1 MKGGERPEDAY
12 EEGNVGGHVS
22 EKTLM
27 SNTKKHR
34 SWKALTLF
42 GGASVMLGTIIGAPA
57 STSAA
62 VRTTARVAAVCLP
75 EGAQAES
82 FAGSIN
88 SLGEDSYPDTF
99 AGSFFTG
106 CPGQLTVAVVPT
118 ALDAGAFLNAVTSA
132 DAGGVLYTVV
142 DVPNSWATLT
152 ASTNVL
158 SSVSWTNLEATG
170 LNIRGFGPDPNNDTV
185 AVTLESPTAENLA
198 AIDSEASALGIS
210 HSPATA
216 STYPGVATEV
226 LTELYGGD
234 FSVAGSYGLP
244 LTLDINRFTDV
255 SPFFGG
261 DQIYTS
267 SNGGVLCTGGFPVV
281 GNSSGKDFMVTAGHC
296 GTTTSGWYLS
306 GSQGGTG
313 DGTKLG
319 ATSTNYW
326 QDSQHDD
333 FQSIQSGSDD
343 ALVWING
350 GQSARSWGPFCPP
363 LGAR

>member
-106 CPGQLTVAVVPT
+106 CPGQLTVAVVP
-118 ALDAGAFLNAVTSA
+118 DRKS
-132 DAGGVLYTVV
+132 VV
-142 DVPNSWATLT
+142 
-152 ASTNVL
+152 
-158 SSVSWTNLEATG
+158 
-170 LNIRGFGPDPNNDTV
+170 
-185 AVTLESPTAENLA
+185 
-198 AIDSEASALGIS
+198 
-210 HSPATA
+210 
-216 STYPGVATEV
+216 
-226 LTELYGGD
+226 
-234 FSVAGSYGLP
+234 
-244 LTLDINRFTDV
+244 
-255 SPFFGG
+255 
-261 DQIYTS
+261 
-267 SNGGVLCTGGFPVV
+267 
-281 GNSSGKDFMVTAGHC
+281 
-296 GTTTSGWYLS
+296 
-306 GSQGGTG
+306 
-313 DGTKLG
+313 
-319 ATSTNYW
+319 
-326 QDSQHDD
+326 
-333 FQSIQSGSDD
+333 
-343 ALVWING
+343 
-350 GQSARSWGPFCPP
+350 
-363 LGAR
+363 